1 MNLRNLGKTGLRVSE
16 LCLGTMTFGRE
27 TDERLSLKMV
37 DQFIEQGGNFIDTA
51 DVYSNGR
58 SEEIVGRAL
67 KGRRQSV
74 VLATK
79 VRFRMGEGANEVG
92 ASRGH
97 ILAGCEASLRRLQT
111 DYIDLYQVH
120 CWDPYVP
127 LEETLSTLNDLVRVG
142 KVRFLGVSNYTA
154 WQLMRALWLSDLRGW
169 ERYVSLQ
176 PRYNLVDRHVERE
189 LLPIC
194 QEFGLG
200 VIPWAPLGG
209 GFLTGKYRRDQ
220 GMPEDGR
227 ITHALSHWSESM
239 ERQGTEQ
246 SWNVLGVV
254 EEIAQARGKTI
265 SQVAIAWLLA
275 QEVITAPILGARTLE
290 QFNENLGGAGW
301 QLSADELARLDQVSA
316 LPEVY
321 PYQFIRDFGY
331 SR

>member
-189 LLPIC
+189 LLPVC